1 MHPFLSAF
9 MDVLGYEVPRAAKGT
24 QVRIL
29 GTWAMSYI
37 SAALRTTIFHLISA
51 ALFV

>member
-9 MDVLGYEVPRAAKGT
+9 MDVLGYEVPRAAKGS

-37 SAALRTTIFHLISA
+37 SALRTTIFHLISA